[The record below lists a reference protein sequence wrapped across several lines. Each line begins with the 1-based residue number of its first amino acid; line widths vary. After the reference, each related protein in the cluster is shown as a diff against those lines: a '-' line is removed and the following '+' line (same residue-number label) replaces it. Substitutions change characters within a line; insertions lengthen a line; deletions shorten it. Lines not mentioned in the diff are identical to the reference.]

1 MIYQVPFEGEK
12 IRSLCYRSYEDLK
25 ADNISVDSRNYSCQ
39 YSGRLRAG
47 TTLDDLY
54 EKFNLH
60 RPTDFLGHC
69 MSVSD
74 VVVLNQYGSPQ
85 AFYVDS
91 FGFTPVPEFF
101 DHNPLAK
108 VEELLEDDYGMID
121 GIINNGEKSKEQ
133 PPSKASLLDKLHEK
147 KQEAEKTNQN
157 KPKPERNHSQDRDL
171 N

>member
-1 MIYQVPFEGEK
+1 
-12 IRSLCYRSYEDLK
+12 
-25 ADNISVDSRNYSCQ
+25 
-39 YSGRLRAG
+39 
-47 TTLDDLY
+47 
-54 EKFNLH
+54 
-60 RPTDFLGHC
+60 

-101 DHNPLAK
+101 EHNPLAK

-133 PPSKASLLDKLHEK
+133 QPSKASLLDKLHEK
-147 KQEAEKTNQN
+147 KQIAEKTNQDR
-157 KPKPERNHSQDRDL
+157 PKPERDHSQDRDL
-171 N
+171 S

>member
-1 MIYQVPFEGEK
+1 M
-12 IRSLCYRSYEDLK
+12 
-25 ADNISVDSRNYSCQ
+25 DSRNYSCQ

-60 RPTDFLGHC
+60 RPSDFLGHS

-101 DHNPLAK
+101 EHNPLAK

-147 KQEAEKTNQN
+147 KQEAEKTNLDR
-157 KPKPERNHSQDRDL
+157 PKPETEPFKGSRPELRNCPGVGCLPLAGILRRGLFIKYEKDP
-171 N
+171 